1 MPLCFPIDT
10 VLAILKRFPRPADP
24 LEQQAL
30 ERLRTMEAQEAD
42 SLWEQL
48 CLRVLL
54 NPVYLEALWPDACV
68 QHPEMRQLLQ
78 RLQERLWVPDVR
90 VQTEND
96 SAQWVLE
103 QGDAEQHDTLMH
115 RLLAYLRSG
124 NPNAGTPLCLPG
136 ALLHLA

>member
-68 QHPEMRQLLQ
+68 
-78 RLQERLWVPDVR
+78 
-90 VQTEND
+90 
-96 SAQWVLE
+96 
-103 QGDAEQHDTLMH
+103 
-115 RLLAYLRSG
+115 
-124 NPNAGTPLCLPG
+124 
-136 ALLHLA
+136 